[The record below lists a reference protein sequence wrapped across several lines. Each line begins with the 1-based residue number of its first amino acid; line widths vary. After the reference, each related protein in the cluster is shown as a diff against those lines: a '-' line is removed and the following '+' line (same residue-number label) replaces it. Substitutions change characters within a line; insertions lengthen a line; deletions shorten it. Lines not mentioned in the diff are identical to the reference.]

1 MTMQELGDKALY
13 QALTY
18 AKSLD
23 EQAGRKILE
32 QFQLEQ
38 PAFAQTIFGVFP
50 SVIAA
55 QSQSMAHLFMDLC
68 FDIIC
73 VFQHGFGPLPDQQTM
88 GFEWLEKSA
97 ALMDTELQAMMSG
110 KAMDAQFKNKLQDR
124 FTDRLINT
132 NNQTGLIN
140 FLDESIEEYIAEY
153 PASAEAIR
161 LTKTMLFVVVQLFGS
176 LYDHAEKTANR
187 H

>member
-1 MTMQELGDKALY
+1 
-13 QALTY
+13 
-18 AKSLD
+18 
-23 EQAGRKILE
+23 
-32 QFQLEQ
+32 
-38 PAFAQTIFGVFP
+38 
-50 SVIAA
+50 
-55 QSQSMAHLFMDLC
+55 
-68 FDIIC
+68 
-73 VFQHGFGPLPDQQTM
+73 
-88 GFEWLEKSA
+88 
-97 ALMDTELQAMMSG
+97 
-110 KAMDAQFKNKLQDR
+110 MDAQFKNKLQDR

>member
-1 MTMQELGDKALY
+1 
-13 QALTY
+13 
-18 AKSLD
+18 
-23 EQAGRKILE
+23 
-32 QFQLEQ
+32 
-38 PAFAQTIFGVFP
+38 
-50 SVIAA
+50 
-55 QSQSMAHLFMDLC
+55 
-68 FDIIC
+68 
-73 VFQHGFGPLPDQQTM
+73 
-88 GFEWLEKSA
+88 
-97 ALMDTELQAMMSG
+97 MDTELQAMMSG

-140 FLDESIEEYIAEY
+140 FLDESIEEYVAEY

-176 LYDHAEKTANR
+176 LYDHAETTANR